1 MGNLPKLCPV
11 LYEVVMTKSLKTGV
25 LHPLHP
31 PGLPAEL
38 ALIEGVKIE
47 TAVDADAVVSA
58 LNAGATILLTFAW
71 EDRFLTGGLRWVQAI
86 SAGMEQFPAAELTAR
101 GVRLTSAGNAH
112 APAVAEHAIALL
124 LTVVRRIG
132 PAVRNAPSRSWTPLP
147 AHEIAGRTLGVLGL
161 GAIGEQ
167 VATRAAALGMQVI
180 GTKRRPSRYE
190 GVAELVL
197 GPESTLAI
205 CEAADALVIALPHTR
220 DTIGLVG
227 PEELAALGEGWLVN
241 VGRGSAID
249 ESALVW
255 ALTEGVLRGAGLDV
269 FDTEPLPKESLLWDL
284 PNVVITPHMAWSS
297 DQLPQR
303 LAKVFEANL
312 RSTRERS

>member
-1 MGNLPKLCPV
+1 MV
-11 LYEVVMTKSLKTGV
+11 SSVETAV

-38 ALIEGVKIE
+38 ALVEGVTIE
-47 TAVDADAVVSA
+47 PAVDADAVVAA

-71 EDRFLTGGLRWVQAI
+71 EDRFMAKNLRWVQAI
-86 SAGMEQFPAAELTAR
+86 SAGMEQFPAGELRAR
-101 GVRLTSAGNAH
+101 GIRLTSAGNAH

-132 PAVRNAPSRSWTPLP
+132 TAMRNAPSRDWLPLP

-161 GAIGEQ
+161 GAIGED

-180 GTKRRPSRYE
+180 GTKRRPSEYD
-190 GVAELVL
+190 GVAKLVL

-205 CEAADALVIALPHTR
+205 CEAADALVVALPHTL
-220 DTIGLVG
+220 DTVGLVG
-227 PEELAALGEGWLVN
+227 SEELAALGEGWLVN

-249 ESALVW
+249 ESALVR
-255 ALTEGVLRGAGLDV
+255 ALTEGELRGAGLDV
-269 FDTEPLPKESLLWDL
+269 FDTEPLPKESPLWGL

-297 DQLPQR
+297 DRLPRR
-303 LAKVFEANL
+303 LARVFETNL
-312 RSTRERS
+312 RTSRGQP